1 MYEKL
6 LLTTGGGIID
16 RMQQSEQDGNATLAI
31 GLGGTGID
39 CLRNLKQKMYN
50 RIKPDDPDA
59 TIPEYSHIRFLAV
72 DTDAQDMRRHAD
84 AAREGADGSL
94 GEIDA
99 DREFFDISYANRIS
113 DLFASSQR
121 NLAKDPAYREWL
133 KFKHIQAGAADNGA
147 GGIRQLGRFLLFQHA
162 SEFVDEVRALVAQ
175 AKTGLGDC
183 KVYVHIFSGLSGG
196 TGAGTFL
203 DVCYLVQYALQ
214 QSGISQSKVAGY
226 FFLPDVNESKPGLP
240 RAVKSFV
247 RENGYASLQ
256 ELDYCMN
263 FEENGD
269 SWHQVYP
276 GLGAVE
282 SRKPPVEL
290 CHLVSATT
298 NTGAVLPE
306 AYRYAMNV
314 VTDYVMDFLV
324 KPQSD
329 NFGLESHF
337 SNVYRI
343 KGQVT
348 KDTGAAYEYLVL
360 GAACAVVPFKQ
371 VLTYLASELFA
382 GFESV
387 RPLVPSNEDSRLLC
401 KKLGFDF
408 GPVQQRLLQG
418 VDVSFPLPDNKPKDA
433 QQNTALV
440 VDWFHDMQARAEGVL
455 AKNYEALSA
464 GLDSYEQA
472 STGVAGA
479 VQSLSALLLN
489 AVREAMADPARG
501 PFWAAQLVHGLGGSD
516 LLAAAAGIRAEAA
529 SRRDH
534 EQYQIDDHLY
544 REYEQSQRKFLNM
557 GSLSLGFHKAYKEW
571 VNATRNLVMA
581 QTQVRVYQTLV
592 DLMDAV
598 RDQLN
603 KMADGF
609 TNPFA
614 NMVGQLFDTFA
625 ANRQQLQVFAD
636 RQNDYEMPLVDMKT
650 MMPQLQKTVRE
661 MDIPAQAHDLLDVL
675 LSSDG
680 MKGWGP
686 NGDEGWLSHMVVG
699 YFVDKF
705 SAFSN
710 KSITSFL
717 EDKYQTPDPDKLAD
731 NVCNDLLGKISQN
744 AAPLFWP
751 ETGYTTGMASPI
763 GYLTVPQSAPVL
775 IAAAQKLASADKKL
789 SVRPTGVQ
797 DRISILRCLTG
808 VPMWGYKGIR
818 QYEAESVQSDTVG
831 CHLYEGAEYVEGVS
845 DREEVE
851 AARNWSLLPSPTPYS
866 RLTAANDPSIAGRMN
881 ESKPLFGQA
890 LKSGVIERTA
900 DASYVIRVLSDSFMQ
915 DVRAVF
921 DAAKD
926 KPNDVKLEAQSKLQA
941 MSANRKYEPGSPV
954 LSNRQNADTGIEQDI
969 AVDFLAK
976 APQLQALVETE
987 LDKSQEIENDIAAL
1001 EPKIDNDFDDFSKA
1015 LFTGV
1020 IAITQTLVTYTDSE
1034 FGDDTVLSK
1043 RQMEF
1048 GAVPLYQA
1056 YKTFKE
1062 GLPAQT
1068 RESIHEAVK
1077 TILDKDVLPDDIAD
1091 ACKAV
1096 SAELARKR
1104 DLVTVANAKF
1114 PRETAAIKEL
1124 ISKLEQALKLF
1135 VIENGISI

>member
-6 LLTTGGGIID
+6 LLTAGGGIID

-39 CLRNLKQKMYN
+39 CLRNLKRKMYN

-72 DTDAQDMRRHAD
+72 DTDKQDMKKKAD

-94 GEIDA
+94 GEIDLGS
-99 DREFFDISYANRIS
+99 EFFDISYPNKIS
-113 DLFASSQR
+113 DWFASSQR
-121 NLAKDPAYREWL
+121 NLARDPEYREWL
-133 KFKHIQAGAADNGA
+133 KFRHIPAGAADNGA
-147 GGIRQLGRFLLFQHA
+147 GGIRQLGRFLLFQKA
-162 SEFVDEVRALVAQ
+162 KDFVDEVTGLVRQ
-175 AKTGLGDC
+175 AKTGLGGC
-183 KVYVHIFSGLSGG
+183 KVHVHIFSGISGG

-203 DVCYLVQYALQ
+203 DACYLVQYALQ
-214 QSGISQSKVAGY
+214 QAGIEARIAGY

-240 RAVKSFV
+240 REVKAYI
-247 RENGYASLQ
+247 RENGNASLQ

-263 FEENGD
+263 FQENGD

-276 GLGAVE
+276 RIGEV
-282 SRKPPVEL
+282 SFRKPPVEL

-298 NTGAVLPE
+298 NAGAVLPE

-324 KPQSD
+324 KPQND
-329 NFGLESHF
+329 KFTLESHF
-337 SNVYRI
+337 SNVYSV
-343 KGQVT
+343 KTLVD
-348 KDTGAAYEYLVL
+348 KDTGAAYEYVVL

-387 RPLVPSNEDSRLLC
+387 RPLVPSNEDSKLFC

-408 GPVQQRLLQG
+408 GPVMQRLLQG
-418 VDVSFPLPDNKPKDA
+418 VDVSFPMPDNKPKDA

-440 VDWFHDMQARAEGVL
+440 VGWFQGMKASAEGAL
-455 AKNYEALSA
+455 ARNYTALSA
-464 GLDSYEQA
+464 GLDSYEQT

-489 AVREAMADPARG
+489 SVREAMADPARG
-501 PFWAAQLVHGLGGSD
+501 PFWAAQLVRGLGGSD
-516 LLAAAAGIRAEAA
+516 LLAATAGIRTEAA

-534 EQYQIDDHLY
+534 EQYQIDDHLS

-557 GSLSLGFHKAYKEW
+557 GSLNLGFHKAYKEW

-603 KMADGF
+603 KMADNF

-636 RQNDYEMPLVDMKT
+636 RRNDYEMPLVDMKT

-661 MDIPAQAHDLLDVL
+661 MDIPAQAHVLLDTL

-717 EDKYQTPDPDKLAD
+717 QDKYQTTDPDKLTD
-731 NVCNDLLGKISQN
+731 NVCHDLLESISQN

-751 ETGYTTGMASPI
+751 ETGYTTDMASPV
-763 GYLTVPQSAPVL
+763 GYLTVPQSAPAL
-775 IAAAQKLASADKKL
+775 IAAADKLASSDKNL
-789 SVRPTGVQ
+789 TVRVVGVR

-818 QYEAESVQSDTVG
+818 QYEAESVNSARFG
-831 CHLYEGAEYVEGVS
+831 LHLYEGAEYVEGVS
-845 DREEVE
+845 DRGEVE
-851 AARNWSLLPSPTPYS
+851 AARDWSLLPSPTPYS
-866 RLTAANDPSIAGRMN
+866 RLTSANAPDIKDRMD
-881 ESKPLFGQA
+881 ESKPLFEQA
-890 LKSGVIERTA
+890 MESGVIERTA
-900 DASYVIRVLSDSFMQ
+900 DAEYVIRVLSDSFMQ

-926 KPNDVKLEAQSKLQA
+926 KSTDVRLEARSKLRA
-941 MSANRKYEPGSPV
+941 MSANRKYEPGSPM
-954 LSNRQNADTGIEQDI
+954 LSNQSKNDPGIERDI
-969 AVDFLAK
+969 VIDHLAK
-976 APQLQALVETE
+976 APQLQKLVRTE
-987 LDKSQEIENDIAAL
+987 LAKSQEIEDDIAAL
-1001 EPKIDNDFDDFSKA
+1001 EPKIDNDFDDFSNA

-1020 IAITQTLVTYTDSE
+1020 IAINQTLVTYTDPE

-1056 YKTFKE
+1056 YRTFKE
-1062 GLPAQT
+1062 ELPEQT
-1068 RESIHEAVK
+1068 RESIREAVK
-1077 TILDKDVLPDDIAD
+1077 AILDADVLPDGIAG
-1091 ACKAV
+1091 ACRAV

-1114 PRETAAIKEL
+1114 PYETAAIKEL

-1135 VIENGISI
+1135 VIETGISI